1 MGRVLL
7 PETAAIAAT
16 GGPGFEFFVD
26 GTNYDEDGA
35 VQLAAAR
42 HKGAEPGSW
51 RLEVQP
57 GSQNRQDEF
66 LVVMQ
71 ATGPNSRDALPRLR
85 LQANRDNLLLTVGD
99 DAPYVITIPRAIEP
113 VVVTRP

>member
-1 MGRVLL
+1 M
-7 PETAAIAAT
+7 
-16 GGPGFEFFVD
+16 D

-57 GSQNRQDEF
+57 GSQKPAGQVLRRNASHR
-66 LVVMQ
+66 
-71 ATGPNSRDALPRLR
+71 PNSRDALPGCGCR
-85 LQANRDNLLLTVGD
+85 QTDNLLLTVGD
-99 DAPYVITIPRAIEP
+99 DAPYVITIPRHRAGGGD
-113 VVVTRP
+113 RP